1 MWIGKKNNA
10 NDFATQADLTELGKK
25 FKIKTATVIG
35 GEIFTIKNFNLS
47 NKPQLLLNNES
58 VAWSVASTTINRVDN
73 TTSGYILFNSKDTK
87 FYLKKIETDLNR
99 EPEEM
104 YLISVIWS
112 NGAYSENGLLKMPPA
127 EVPVQGYTATLT
139 SNSTSREEYRRE
151 FFTYGKLGMLK
162 LDIVWN
168 GTGTSGSIATLPNNA
183 PTFRGLV
190 EVQSSGDST
199 FYISGGSRTVMAQ
212 GMVKGKRYIVNLV
225 GFLN

>member
-1 MWIGKKNNA
+1 MYIGKKDNA
-10 NDFATQADLTELGKK
+10 NDFATQADLEAVKRSG
-25 FKIKTATVIG
+25 IKRATIVG
-35 GEIFTIKNFNLS
+35 GSPVYINNYTLS
-47 NKPQLLLNNES
+47 NNPNLLLEDN
-58 VAWSVASTTINRVDN
+58 VFVWSAASTNIIRVDN
-73 TTSGYILFNSKDTK
+73 IPAGYLLFNSNDKR
-87 FYLKKIETDLNR
+87 FYLKKVETDLNN
-99 EPEEM
+99 EPKHM
-104 YLISVIWS
+104 YFISVLWTT
-112 NGAYSENGLLKMPPA
+112 GVYSENGVLKLPPT
-127 EVPVQGYTATLT
+127 EIPVQGYIATLT

-183 PTFRGLV
+183 PTFKGLV